1 MTEMK
6 LDPQLMV
13 ELLRRGLN
21 AGIPPTA
28 LSNMLGV
35 EVDVVKN
42 LSLTVRREKYGSA
55 ELSEV
60 LSDLTWVAIDRE
72 YEIIRNGSPELSL
85 KATQIYPGQSPGHL
99 GAADSRRGPAGQRRT
114 AGGGHQERII
124 DAEGEEIEPEAS
136 SFVAMDEPTDD

>member
-85 KATQIYPGQSPGHL
+85 KATQSIL
-99 GAADSRRGPAGQRRT
+99 GKALATSVRQTPEEVQRGREELLAV
-114 AGGGHQERII
+114 AHQERII